1 MIDVSILSKPLVTE
15 KSSINME
22 KGVYTFL
29 VRKEVTKVAVKQA
42 FETVFGEK
50 VTTVRMVGVKRKT
63 RLIGKGKEM
72 EKRGAGKKAI
82 ITLKDHKK
90 IDIFQTKSA
99 PASKKEATK

>member
-1 MIDVSILSKPLVTE
+1 
-15 KSSINME
+15 ME

-42 FETVFGEK
+42 FEAIYGEK
-50 VTTVRMVGVKRKT
+50 VTTVRMVGVKKKT

-72 EKRGAGKKAI
+72 EKRAAGKKAV

-90 IDIFQTKSA
+90 IDIYQPKSA
-99 PASKKEATK
+99 STAKRSDAGTPSSRTPKA